1 MAQRAVEI
9 TTADHMTVSFG
20 RELPVQDRMV
30 CDDLNLQFVLVICF
44 LKDLEKYCF
53 GISMLNE
60 RSLSLKVLIFSYSY
74 LSSLQKMQQILL

>member
-1 MAQRAVEI
+1 
-9 TTADHMTVSFG
+9 
-20 RELPVQDRMV
+20 MV

-60 RSLSLKVLIFSYSY
+60 RSLS
-74 LSSLQKMQQILL
+74 